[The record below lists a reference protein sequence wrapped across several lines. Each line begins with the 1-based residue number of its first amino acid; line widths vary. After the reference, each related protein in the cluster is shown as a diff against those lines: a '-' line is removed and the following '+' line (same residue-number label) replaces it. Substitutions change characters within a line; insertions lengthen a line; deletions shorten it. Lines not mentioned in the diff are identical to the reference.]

1 MQPDIDTFD
10 LESQLEKDLKK
21 KFEQIWKDEAGD
33 TTKWDKQLSY
43 LLSTA
48 LINYEM
54 ERLANVTFSGEEFK
68 SSIKHYVPQGHTFK
82 AFPIQFNHLDVTKM
96 SIALIKSRI
105 GYEVLA
111 AKGDMV
117 KHALRV
123 KVVPYPENICAVWV
137 MIAVSFKAPL

>member
-1 MQPDIDTFD
+1 MNFD
-10 LESQLEKDLKK
+10 LDILGLEEDIEKQLKK
-21 KFEQIWKDEAGD
+21 KCEQIWKDEAHE

-68 SSIKHYVPQGHTFK
+68 SSIKNYVPEGYTFK
-82 AFPIQFNHLDVTKM
+82 AFPIQFNHFDSNKM
-96 SIALIKSRI
+96 SIALLKNRI
-105 GYEVLA
+105 GYEVLT
-111 AKGDMV
+111 AKGDSV

-123 KVVPYPENICAVWV
+123 KIVAYPENICAVWV
-137 MIAVSFKAPL
+137 MIACTYWATL